1 MFSKQSFIP
10 FFILIV
16 LLTFNQQ
23 KIQAQTSLILGQ
35 DTETRVIN
43 TAVPFLLVA
52 PDARAAGMGDV
63 GAATSPDANSIHWNP
78 AKLVFVE
85 GKYGFSLSY
94 SPWLRNIVND
104 MSISYLSGY
113 YKLDELQAVGASLR
127 YFNLG
132 SITFTDE
139 NAQPIREFTP
149 NEFALDVTYSR
160 KLSDHMSAAIT
171 GRFIYSNLTAD
182 LVTGAGTNQTET
194 KPGVTGAADIGFY
207 YNSPDLDIAGLN
219 SNIALGFVISNI
231 GAKITYT
238 NQDNREFIPTNMR
251 LGTAFTSYLDS
262 YNRVTLALDVN
273 KLLVPTPP
281 IPEFDENG
289 NVIPTQDPSLLQGMF
304 GSFSDAPNGFSEEL
318 QEFSLSAGAEYWY
331 TDARTGQ
338 DIVSFRLG
346 YFTEHV
352 NKGNRKYFSVG
363 LGGKYNVFGLD
374 VAYLIPQG
382 QNNPLAET
390 LRFTL
395 SFDFEG
401 DDNNFGR

>member
-1 MFSKQSFIP
+1 MPAKNKYITF
-10 FFILIV
+10 LIV
-16 LLTFNQQ
+16 ILVFYQYQ
-23 KIQAQTSLILGQ
+23 IRAQNSLILGQ
-35 DTETRVIN
+35 DTTKRVIN
-43 TAVPFLLVA
+43 TAVPFLSVA

-63 GAATSPDANSIHWNP
+63 GVATSPDANSIHWNP

-132 SITFTDE
+132 SITFTDD
-139 NAQPIREFTP
+139 NAAIIREFTP
-149 NEFALDVTYSR
+149 NEFAFDVTYSR
-160 KLSDHMSAAIT
+160 KLSDYMSAAIT

-281 IPEFDENG
+281 LRDSNG
-289 NVIPTQDPSLLQGMF
+289 NILQGSDPRDVSLLSGMF
-304 GSFSDAPNGFSEEL
+304 GSFSDAPDGFSEEL

-401 DDNNFGR
+401 DDDNFGR